1 MQSKVVNGASTL
13 FWSDRWIGEQ
23 RVADIAPRLME
34 TIPSRMINRRTVQ
47 EVVGD
52 KLWINDIWGDYQLVL
67 LQTSFGFGILLH
79 KLSFS

>member
-34 TIPSRMINRRTVQ
+34 TIPSKIINRRTAQ
-47 EVVGD
+47 EAVRD
-52 KLWINDIWGDYQLVL
+52 KLWINDIRGDCPDFLR
-67 LQTSFGFGILLH
+67 I
-79 KLSFS
+79 